1 MIETLLNCAQVDL
14 LKSVRA
20 SLYFKRFS
28 DQATKTFSSG
38 YINITTHGE
47 THCGTNNLI
56 LILIIVINNRDSLVL
71 FGGLHFPVLLRAS
84 WLLGRG
90 TGILTIIRITWL
102 LCIVLGALLVEV
114 IFLLFLVVVF
124 FSILGLG
131 ALGLLLRSYGALEGN
146 NKNWSA

>member
-1 MIETLLNCAQVDL
+1 VHGFDL

-38 YINITTHGE
+38 CINITKHGE
-47 THCGTNNLI
+47 THCGTKNLI
-56 LILIIVINNRDSLVL
+56 LILIIVINNRNGLVL
-71 FGGLHFPVLLRAS
+71 FGGLHFPVLLGAS
-84 WLLGRG
+84 WLLRRG

-102 LCIVLGALLVEV
+102 LCVVFGALLVEV
-114 IFLLFLVVVF
+114 IFLLFLVVVV

-131 ALGLLLRSYGALEGN
+131 ALGLLLRSCSASEGN
-146 NKNWSA
+146 TKN